1 MKNFKFFIKKYGSA
15 ALLCGMVLFINSCT
29 KKFDEINTNKN
40 ALANLADS
48 QIPFLFSAA
57 EANGTNSGWAYQVA
71 QNLFHDQYAQY
82 FANTTTYFPSDR
94 LVIRM
99 DWIGSLWSPLY
110 TTVMPQLQTIFE
122 KTDPASAQYALA
134 NIFWVISF
142 QRVTDTWG
150 PIPYFSAGQVAKSV
164 PYDPQDLI
172 YDDFFKR
179 LASAVAVL
187 KGKTSETP
195 FGSFDLIYGGNV
207 NKWIKFANTLR
218 LRLAIRISKVN
229 PTRAKTEAEAAVAD
243 GVMTTSPDDDALIQK
258 SVVNGDVNGLSV
270 MDWGEFRMSSAMS
283 SVLNGYQDP
292 RMAVYFNPTLESWQA
307 NEVANGKP
315 KTLDGSNFVATDL
328 AHPLKYHGLRNG
340 LKPDDMANPL
350 NTADANSRH
359 GVRWNSAGASVTFL
373 GKTYPGGQAVPSNVM
388 AAAEAYFLRAEG
400 VLLGWNM
407 GGGTAKDYYEAGIRE
422 SMKQWGITDAAA
434 ISAYINSTK
443 TPIPP
448 GDAQNSPALSTVP
461 VQFGATPAVQLEQ
474 ILLQKWLAL
483 YPDGNE
489 AWADV
494 RRAGKIKLYP
504 VVYSD
509 NPDLPNPSAQTI
521 RRINFM
527 TSEIQTN
534 GSEVTKGVNLLG
546 GADKIT
552 TPLWWDKN

>member
-29 KKFDEINTNKN
+29 KDFDEINTNKN

-218 LRLAIRISKVN
+218 LRLAMRISKVN
-229 PTRAKTEAEAAVAD
+229 PTRAKTESEAAVAD

-283 SVLNGYQDP
+283 SVLNGYEDP
-292 RMAVYFNPTLESWQA
+292 RLPVYFNPTLESWQA

-340 LKPDDMANPL
+340 LKPDDMAKPL

-359 GVRWNSAGASVTFL
+359 GERWNSAGASVTFL

-434 ISAYINSTK
+434 ISAYISSTK

-509 NPDLPNPSAQTI
+509 NPDLPNPSSQTI

-534 GSEVTKGVNLLG
+534 GSEVTKAVNLLG